1 MRKVIILSI
10 CTFISACC
18 PRPLNVYTY
27 YCKEIDYTFKVVE
40 KDTCDVLVFAD
51 GDSVFYP
58 RPYNGGYC
66 GIEFYLSV
74 DSNRIYL
81 GPHFPTV
88 YDFKENKCKLGFIEI
103 EEDFTIN
110 DEPFKN
116 GNYWGFYGGCDRGCY
131 TFSVMHK
138 SVYCGRLE
146 PLEWE

>member
-1 MRKVIILSI
+1 MIRKIVLCCIISSLTS
-10 CTFISACC
+10 CFVSD
-18 PRPLNVYTY
+18 VHTY
-27 YCKEIDYTFKVVE
+27 YFKDLDYTFKIIE

-88 YDFKENKCKLGFIEI
+88 YDFKEKKYKLNFIVRGDDLTTNI
-103 EEDFTIN
+103 R
-110 DEPFKN
+110 EPFEK
-116 GNYWGFYGGCDRGCY
+116 GNYWGFYGGCDQGRY
-131 TFSVMHK
+131 TFGVMRK
-138 SVYCGRLE
+138 SVDYGCLE